1 MTNVS
6 TPPGEPQAGEP
17 QGPPPHLRTTDR
29 RSFFKWIGA
38 GLGSTAF
45 LTGCGLTEQFG
56 DLPFPFETGT
66 DGPVTLDFSDDFG
79 VVNYAYALEQ
89 LEAAFYTRA
98 FATPYDGITDE
109 ERRILRDLRNHE
121 VIHREFFRQG
131 IPALGG
137 TAIPALTFDFGAVD
151 FSSRASVLGTAR
163 VFEDLG
169 VAAYNGAGPLLN
181 SADILLVAGKIVSV
195 EARHAAA
202 IRDLLS
208 PVSPFAAG
216 EGMGPDGSELDPRD
230 DGAAGEDVI
239 DANGL
244 DRAFAPPMVLEAAA
258 AFVVN
263 PISVTGL

>member
-1 MTNVS
+1 MMNDTS
-6 TPPGEPQAGEP
+6 PAGTPQSGRPTPPA
-17 QGPPPHLRTTDR
+17 TDR

-45 LTGCGLTEQFG
+45 LSGCGLIGEFD
-56 DLPFPFETGT
+56 DLEFPFDTGT
-66 DGPVTLDFSDDFG
+66 TGPVTLDFSNDFG

-89 LEAAFYTRA
+89 LEAAFYVRA
-98 FATPYDGITDE
+98 FAEPYDGITDE
-109 ERRILRDLRNHE
+109 ERRVLRDLRNHE
-121 VIHREFFRQG
+121 VIHREFYRLG

-137 TAIPALTFDFGAVD
+137 TAIPALTFDFSAID

-169 VAAYNGAGPLLN
+169 VAAYNGAGPLLS

-202 IRDLLS
+202 IRDLLE
-208 PVSPFAAG
+208 PVSPFSIGEDDSVALDPAG
-216 EGMGPDGSELDPRD
+216 EGA
-230 DGAAGEDVI
+230 GARDVI

-244 DRAFAPPMVLEAAA
+244 DRAFMPPDVLAAA
-258 AFVVN
+258 GAFVVN
-263 PISVTGL
+263 PISVSGL